1 MGFCSVSNTCVR
13 AAGTRAP
20 CGHTRTHTGTHAL
33 AASRSDGHKGRPPR
47 PASAAAAGSR
57 QQLRA
62 RPRSNSPAP
71 ARSAEALRR
80 AAAGRLRAAG
90 GSGAAAARRG
100 GGGGG
105 AGGKRH
111 KVKPHCQTCPAIAA
125 ASGGGALRVR
135 LSGGDRALQLPS
147 REAGAGGRTR
157 AGASHSRIYIFP
169 AWAAPCR
176 AGGSLQPARG
186 RALCLFLC
194 KKTSSGTPSGAPRPF
209 AI

>member
-20 CGHTRTHTGTHAL
+20 CGHTRTCSLTLRRAQGPPPAPRRRRRIPAAAPRPAPLKL
-33 AASRSDGHKGRPPR
+33 AAS
-47 PASAAAAGSR
+47 
-57 QQLRA
+57 
-62 RPRSNSPAP
+62 

-125 ASGGGALRVR
+125 SSGGGALRVR

-147 REAGAGGRTR
+147 REAGAGGRIR
-157 AGASHSRIYIFP
+157 ADASHSNIYIFP

-194 KKTSSGTPSGAPRPF
+194 KKISSGTPSGAPRPF

>member
-20 CGHTRTHTGTHAL
+20 CGHTRTCSLTLRRAQGP
-33 AASRSDGHKGRPPR
+33 PPR

-62 RPRSNSPAP
+62 RPRSNSLAP

-125 ASGGGALRVR
+125 SSGGGALRVR

-157 AGASHSRIYIFP
+157 ADASHSNIYIFP

-176 AGGSLQPARG
+176 AEGSLQPARG

-194 KKTSSGTPSGAPRPF
+194 EKTSSGTPSGAPRPF